1 MRIMRAET
9 AAGLSVSD
17 DISLVGVK
25 TRSGLIDAIF
35 CNLPEFVWI
44 KDLQSRFVIVNPA
57 LAAASGS
64 KSPDDMVGKTDFDFH
79 DEETASVFFE
89 QEQQIFRTGIGETER
104 ESDYFDHQGRKTSL
118 MTTKLPLRDED
129 GAIVGLIGISHDVTE
144 RKRAEDLQRGQAKL
158 LEMIALSEP
167 ISIVL
172 KTLIELIESQLDG
185 ISGAI
190 LLLDPTGKYLHNGS
204 SPNIPAEWTRLID
217 GTEIGPKVGSCGTAA
232 FLRKPVIVSDI
243 LESPLWEDFRA
254 LAAPFGF
261 RSCWSTPIISH
272 GGHLMGTFALYSQQP
287 RQPSDDD
294 LRLIDLATHIAG
306 IALERKYS
314 EEQISF
320 MAHHD
325 VLTGLPNRSLLTET
339 IENAVAK
346 AKANNGGVLI
356 AYLDIDNFKIVND
369 SLGHAIGDE
378 LLVTVAAR
386 MSAPAQCPVSVF
398 RLGGDE
404 FVFVFQD
411 TNADCEHAWIE
422 LLRLHRQINEPIAV
436 SEHVLSVTASVGCSQ
451 YPDYGSTSETLL
463 AQADIA
469 MYRAKEIGR
478 DCCQRYTADMES
490 NSKERLFLRDQLRI
504 ALEQRQLSLHYQPQ
518 LNSETNEVFGM
529 EALVRW
535 KHPERGYISPSI
547 FIEIAEESGMI
558 SQIGDWVLREACL
571 QNRRWQDLGFLPMT
585 VSVNVSARQFRDD
598 GYALSVASA
607 LSDTGLLPQYL
618 ELELTE
624 SMIVQ
629 DVNGAVATMKDLAA
643 LGVQMAI
650 DDFGTGFSSL
660 SALKRFPVSRLKIDQ
675 SFVRGLPFDESDVA
689 IASAVISMA
698 QKLGLKVI
706 AEGVETEA
714 QVEFLQSAGCND
726 IQGYLISQPVSS
738 EHVNDFLSLRQPHK
752 LKAV

>member
-1 MRIMRAET
+1 MRR
-9 AAGLSVSD
+9 
-17 DISLVGVK
+17 
-25 TRSGLIDAIF
+25 
-35 CNLPEFVWI
+35 
-44 KDLQSRFVIVNPA
+44 
-57 LAAASGS
+57 
-64 KSPDDMVGKTDFDFH
+64 
-79 DEETASVFFE
+79 
-89 QEQQIFRTGIGETER
+89 
-104 ESDYFDHQGRKTSL
+104 
-118 MTTKLPLRDED
+118 
-129 GAIVGLIGISHDVTE
+129 
-144 RKRAEDLQRGQAKL
+144 
-158 LEMIALSEP
+158 
-167 ISIVL
+167 
-172 KTLIELIESQLDG
+172 
-185 ISGAI
+185 
-190 LLLDPTGKYLHNGS
+190 
-204 SPNIPAEWTRLID
+204 
-217 GTEIGPKVGSCGTAA
+217 
-232 FLRKPVIVSDI
+232 
-243 LESPLWEDFRA
+243 
-254 LAAPFGF
+254 
-261 RSCWSTPIISH
+261 
-272 GGHLMGTFALYSQQP
+272 
-287 RQPSDDD
+287 
-294 LRLIDLATHIAG
+294 
-306 IALERKYS
+306 
-314 EEQISF
+314 
-320 MAHHD
+320 
-325 VLTGLPNRSLLTET
+325 
-339 IENAVAK
+339 
-346 AKANNGGVLI
+346 
-356 AYLDIDNFKIVND
+356 
-369 SLGHAIGDE
+369 
-378 LLVTVAAR
+378 
-386 MSAPAQCPVSVF
+386 
-398 RLGGDE
+398 
-404 FVFVFQD
+404 
-411 TNADCEHAWIE
+411 
-422 LLRLHRQINEPIAV
+422 HRQINEPIAV

-451 YPDYGSTSETLL
+451 YPDYGSTAETLL

-504 ALEQRQLSLHYQPQ
+504 SLEQRQLSLHYQPQ
-518 LNSETNEVFGM
+518 LNSVTNEVFGM

-547 FIEIAEESGMI
+547 FIEIAEETGMI

-571 QNRRWQDLGFLPMT
+571 QNRRWQDQGFLPMT

-607 LSDTGLLPQYL
+607 LSDTGLSPQYL

-738 EHVNDFLSLRQPHK
+738 DHVHDFLSARQPHR

>member
-1 MRIMRAET
+1 M
-9 AAGLSVSD
+9 
-17 DISLVGVK
+17 
-25 TRSGLIDAIF
+25 
-35 CNLPEFVWI
+35 
-44 KDLQSRFVIVNPA
+44 
-57 LAAASGS
+57 
-64 KSPDDMVGKTDFDFH
+64 
-79 DEETASVFFE
+79 
-89 QEQQIFRTGIGETER
+89 
-104 ESDYFDHQGRKTSL
+104 
-118 MTTKLPLRDED
+118 
-129 GAIVGLIGISHDVTE
+129 
-144 RKRAEDLQRGQAKL
+144 
-158 LEMIALSEP
+158 
-167 ISIVL
+167 
-172 KTLIELIESQLDG
+172 
-185 ISGAI
+185 
-190 LLLDPTGKYLHNGS
+190 
-204 SPNIPAEWTRLID
+204 
-217 GTEIGPKVGSCGTAA
+217 
-232 FLRKPVIVSDI
+232 
-243 LESPLWEDFRA
+243 
-254 LAAPFGF
+254 
-261 RSCWSTPIISH
+261 
-272 GGHLMGTFALYSQQP
+272 
-287 RQPSDDD
+287 
-294 LRLIDLATHIAG
+294 
-306 IALERKYS
+306 
-314 EEQISF
+314 
-320 MAHHD
+320 
-325 VLTGLPNRSLLTET
+325 
-339 IENAVAK
+339 
-346 AKANNGGVLI
+346 
-356 AYLDIDNFKIVND
+356 
-369 SLGHAIGDE
+369 
-378 LLVTVAAR
+378 
-386 MSAPAQCPVSVF
+386 
-398 RLGGDE
+398 
-404 FVFVFQD
+404 
-411 TNADCEHAWIE
+411 
-422 LLRLHRQINEPIAV
+422 
-436 SEHVLSVTASVGCSQ
+436 
-451 YPDYGSTSETLL
+451 